1 MFDPFYPFDWLA
13 TQIVTQLFGLS
24 IASHLGS
31 SLHFFFYDV
40 PKVLTLL
47 MAISFIVGTFQSFLE
62 TERVRSLLEGKR
74 TFLGNILAA
83 TVGIVTPF
91 CSCSAVPLF
100 IGFLEAGVPLGVT
113 FSYLIAAPMVNEV
126 AVILLWGL
134 FGLKVTLLYIGFG
147 VGLAIASG
155 YIIGLLK
162 LEKWVEPFVWELQKS
177 RQSMTTGNEDTL
189 DGDTLRP
196 VALTWSQRFEQG
208 RFQSSE
214 IVKSVWLYVVGGI
227 AIGAFIHGYVPTD
240 FIIQYAGANNP
251 FAVPIAV
258 LLGVPLYANIAGVM
272 PITEALVNKGMPMG
286 TVLAFTMAVTALS
299 LPEMVI
305 LKKVLRP
312 QLLAVFIS
320 LMTVGIICIGYLFNV
335 VLTTGA

>member
-13 TQIVTQLFGLS
+13 TQIVTKLLGLE
-24 IASHLGS
+24 IVSHLGS
-31 SLHFFFYDV
+31 SLHFFLYDV

-47 MAISFIVGTFQSFLE
+47 VVISFIVGTFQSFLE
-62 TERVRSLLEGKR
+62 PERVRSLLEGKR
-74 TFLGNILAA
+74 TFAGNVMAA
-83 TVGIVTPF
+83 MVGIVTPF

-113 FSYLIAAPMVNEV
+113 FSYLMAAPMVNEV
-126 AVILLWGL
+126 AIILLWGL

-147 VGLAIASG
+147 VSLAIASG

-162 LEKWVEPFVWELQKS
+162 LERWVEPFIWELQRS
-177 RQSMTTGNEDTL
+177 RQGIALEDEASL
-189 DGDTLRP
+189 EL
-196 VALTWSQRFEQG
+196 ALTWNQRFEQG

-214 IVKSVWLYVVGGI
+214 IVRSVWLYVVLGI
-227 AIGAFIHGYVPTD
+227 AIGAGIHGYVPTD
-240 FIIQYAGANNP
+240 FIVKYAGVHNP
-251 FAVPIAV
+251 LAVPLAV
-258 LLGVPLYANIAGVM
+258 ILGVPLYANIAGVM

-299 LPEMVI
+299 LPEIVI

-312 QLLAVFIS
+312 QLLAVFVG
-320 LMTVGIICIGYLFNV
+320 LMTIGIISIGYIFNA
-335 VLTTGA
+335 LLL

>member
-13 TQIVTQLFGLS
+13 TQIVTKLLGLEIS
-24 IASHLGS
+24 SHLGS
-31 SLHFFFYDV
+31 SLHFFLYDV

-47 MAISFIVGTFQSFLE
+47 IVISFIVGTFQSFLE
-62 TERVRSLLEGKR
+62 PERVRSLLEGKR
-74 TFLGNILAA
+74 TFAGNVMAA
-83 TVGIVTPF
+83 MVGIVTPF

-113 FSYLIAAPMVNEV
+113 FSYLMAAPMVNEV

-147 VGLAIASG
+147 VSLAIASG

-162 LEKWVEPFVWELQKS
+162 LEKWVEPFVWELQRS
-177 RQSMTTGNEDTL
+177 RQGMAIEDEDNL
-189 DGDTLRP
+189 EL
-196 VALTWSQRFEQG
+196 VLTWNQRFEQG

-214 IVKSVWLYVVGGI
+214 IVRSVWLYVLLGI
-227 AIGAFIHGYVPTD
+227 AIGAGIHGYVPTD
-240 FIIQYAGANNP
+240 FIVKYAGVHNP
-251 FAVPIAV
+251 LAVPLAV
-258 LLGVPLYANIAGVM
+258 ILGVPLYANIAGVM

-299 LPEMVI
+299 LPEIVI

-312 QLLAVFIS
+312 QLLAVFVG
-320 LMTVGIICIGYLFNV
+320 LMTIGIISIGYIFNA
-335 VLTTGA
+335 LLL

>member
-13 TQIVTQLFGLS
+13 TQIVTKLFGID

-31 SLHFFFYDV
+31 SLHFFLYDV

-47 MAISFIVGTFQSFLE
+47 IVISFIVGTFQSFLE
-62 TERVRSLLEGKR
+62 PERVRSLLEGKR
-74 TFLGNILAA
+74 TFAGNVMAA
-83 TVGIVTPF
+83 MVGIITPF

-113 FSYLIAAPMVNEV
+113 FSYLMAAPMVNEV

-134 FGLKVTLLYIGFG
+134 FGLKVTLIYIGFG

-155 YIIGLLK
+155 YLIGLLK
-162 LEKWVEPFVWELQKS
+162 LERWVEPFVWELQRS
-177 RQSMTTGNEDTL
+177 RQGM
-189 DGDTLRP
+189 
-196 VALTWSQRFEQG
+196 VADDDNNLEPIAITWNQRFEQG
-208 RFQSSE
+208 KFQSVE
-214 IVKSVWLYVVGGI
+214 IVRSVWLYVVLGI
-227 AIGAFIHGYVPTD
+227 AIGAGIHGYVPTE
-240 FIIQYAGANNP
+240 FITQYAGANNP
-251 FAVPIAV
+251 LAVPLAV
-258 LLGVPLYANIAGVM
+258 VMGVPLYANIAGVM

-299 LPEMVI
+299 LPEIVI

-312 QLLAVFIS
+312 QLLAVFVG
-320 LMTVGIICIGYLFNV
+320 LMTIGIISIGYIFNA
-335 VLTTGA
+335 LLLS

>member
-13 TQIVTQLFGLS
+13 TQIVTQILGLP

-31 SLHFFFYDV
+31 SLHFFLYDL

-47 MAISFIVGTFQSFLE
+47 IAISFIVGTFQSFLE
-62 TERVRSLLEGKR
+62 PERVRSLLEGKR
-74 TFLGNILAA
+74 TFAGNILAA
-83 TVGIVTPF
+83 IVGIFTPF

-134 FGLKVTLLYIGFG
+134 FGLKVTLIYIGFG

-177 RQSMTTGNEDTL
+177 RQARPLEDDDNLEVAMTWG
-189 DGDTLRP
+189 
-196 VALTWSQRFEQG
+196 QRFEQG
-208 RFQSSE
+208 WFQSSE
-214 IVKSVWLYVVGGI
+214 IVRSVWPYVVGGI
-227 AIGAFIHGYVPTD
+227 AIGAGIHGYVPTD
-240 FIIQYAGANNP
+240 FIAQYAGANNP
-251 FAVPIAV
+251 LAVPIAV
-258 LLGVPLYANIAGVM
+258 MLGVPLYANIAGVM
-272 PITEALVNKGMPMG
+272 PITEALVNKGMAMG

-299 LPEMVI
+299 LPEIVI
-305 LKKVLRP
+305 LKKVLKP
-312 QLLAVFIS
+312 QLLAVFVGLI
-320 LMTVGIICIGYLFNV
+320 TVGIIGIGYIFNA
-335 VLTTGA
+335 LLL

>member
-13 TQIVTQLFGLS
+13 TQVVTKLLGLEIV
-24 IASHLGS
+24 SHLGS
-31 SLHFFFYDV
+31 SLHFFLYDV

-47 MAISFIVGTFQSFLE
+47 IVISFIVGTFQSFLE
-62 TERVRSLLEGKR
+62 PERVRSLLEGKR
-74 TFLGNILAA
+74 TFAGNVMAA
-83 TVGIVTPF
+83 MVGIVTPF

-113 FSYLIAAPMVNEV
+113 FSYLMAAPMVNEV

-147 VGLAIASG
+147 VSLAIASG

-162 LEKWVEPFVWELQKS
+162 LEKWVEPFVWELQSS
-177 RQSMTTGNEDTL
+177 RQGMAIEDE
-189 DGDTLRP
+189 DGLEP
-196 VALTWSQRFEQG
+196 VLTWNQRFEQG

-214 IVKSVWLYVVGGI
+214 IVRSVWLYVLLGI
-227 AIGAFIHGYVPTD
+227 AIGAGIHGYVPTD
-240 FIIQYAGANNP
+240 FIVKYAGVHNP
-251 FAVPIAV
+251 LAVPLAV
-258 LLGVPLYANIAGVM
+258 VLGVPLYANIAGVM

-305 LKKVLRP
+305 LKRVLKP
-312 QLLAVFIS
+312 QLLAVFIG
-320 LMTVGIICIGYLFNV
+320 LMTVGIISIGYIFNT
-335 VLTTGA
+335 LLL

>member
-13 TQIVTQLFGLS
+13 TQIVTKLLGLE
-24 IASHLGS
+24 IVSHLGS
-31 SLHFFFYDV
+31 SLHFFLYDV

-47 MAISFIVGTFQSFLE
+47 IVISFIVGTFQSFLE
-62 TERVRSLLEGKR
+62 PERVRSLLEGKR
-74 TFLGNILAA
+74 TFAGNVMAA
-83 TVGIVTPF
+83 MVGIVTPF

-113 FSYLIAAPMVNEV
+113 FSYLMAAPMVNEV

-147 VGLAIASG
+147 VSLAIASG

-162 LEKWVEPFVWELQKS
+162 LEKWVEPFVWELQRS
-177 RQSMTTGNEDTL
+177 RQGVAIKDENSLELAMTWN
-189 DGDTLRP
+189 
-196 VALTWSQRFEQG
+196 QRFEQG

-214 IVKSVWLYVVGGI
+214 IVRSVWLYVLLGI
-227 AIGAFIHGYVPTD
+227 AIGAGIHGYVPTD
-240 FIIQYAGANNP
+240 FIVKYAGVHNP
-251 FAVPIAV
+251 LAVPLAV
-258 LLGVPLYANIAGVM
+258 ILGVPLYANIAGVM
-272 PITEALVNKGMPMG
+272 PITEAFVNKGMPMG

-299 LPEMVI
+299 LPEIVI

-312 QLLAVFIS
+312 QLLAVFVG
-320 LMTVGIICIGYLFNV
+320 LMTIGIISIGYIFNA
-335 VLTTGA
+335 LLL

>member
-13 TQIVTQLFGLS
+13 TQIVTKLFGLE

-31 SLHFFFYDV
+31 SLHFFLYDV

-47 MAISFIVGTFQSFLE
+47 IVISFIVGTFQSFLE
-62 TERVRSLLEGKR
+62 PERVRSLLEGKR
-74 TFLGNILAA
+74 TFAGNVLAA
-83 TVGIVTPF
+83 MVGIVTPF

-113 FSYLIAAPMVNEV
+113 FSYLMAAPMVNEV

-134 FGLKVTLLYIGFG
+134 FGIKVTLIYIGFG

-162 LEKWVEPFVWELQKS
+162 LERWVEPFVWELQRS
-177 RQSMTTGNEDTL
+177 RQGMVSDDENDLE
-189 DGDTLRP
+189 P
-196 VALTWSQRFEQG
+196 VALTWNQRFEQG

-214 IVKSVWLYVVGGI
+214 IVRSVWLYVVLGI
-227 AIGAFIHGYVPTD
+227 AIGAGIHGYVPTE
-240 FIIQYAGANNP
+240 FIVKYAGVHNP
-251 FAVPIAV
+251 FAVPLAV
-258 LLGVPLYANIAGVM
+258 VMGVPLYANIAGVM

-299 LPEMVI
+299 LPEIVI
-305 LKKVLRP
+305 LKKVLKP
-312 QLLAVFIS
+312 QLLAVFVG
-320 LMTVGIICIGYLFNV
+320 LMTLGIISIGYMFNALLV
-335 VLTTGA
+335 